1 MVPMPPV
8 LRPVSPSWAR
18 LWSMD
23 ETMGTM
29 ALPSVKASTD
39 TSGPSKN
46 SSMTTRS
53 PLLPKAWSHM
63 VCLTASSASRV
74 FLQISTPLPSARPSA
89 LTTSGAGVLR
99 T

>member
-1 MVPMPPV
+1 
-8 LRPVSPSWAR
+8 
-18 LWSMD
+18 
-23 ETMGTM
+23 MGAM

-39 TSGPSKN
+39 TSGPSRN

-63 VCLTASSASRV
+63 VCLDR
-74 FLQISTPLPSARPSA
+74 FLGLPRAFADEHALAQRQPVA